1 MKGIRGEWG
10 GQHIIYYRKRV
21 AYTVRVL
28 YILSVTLEADMST
41 LTTADILTQ
50 LDRLAV
56 EARSLAIDH
65 ELTSY
70 ALDADGWTEDEA
82 PAYQDP
88 AEVIAVQA
96 QQLANVRHALRAGSI
111 TDAQRADLT
120 SEHAALLRSISA
132 ELALLEMVQ

>member
-1 MKGIRGEWG
+1 MW
-10 GQHIIYYRKRV
+10 
-21 AYTVRVL
+21 AL
-28 YILSVTLEADMST
+28 YILSVIPEADMST

-96 QQLANVRHALRAGSI
+96 QQLASVRHALRAGGI
-111 TDAQRADLT
+111 TDAQRADLAD
-120 SEHAALLRSISA
+120 EHDALLRSIGA
-132 ELALLEMVQ
+132 ELALLEMAQ

>member
-1 MKGIRGEWG
+1 
-10 GQHIIYYRKRV
+10 
-21 AYTVRVL
+21 
-28 YILSVTLEADMST
+28 MST

>member
-70 ALDADGWTEDEA
+70 TLDEDGWIQSAD
-82 PAYQDP
+82 PAYSDP